1 MLREAAAAGGS
12 TGAGVEGGD
21 MHQEAEL
28 GAAPGVGKQNRGQL
42 RR

>member
-12 TGAGVEGGD
+12 TAGVEGGD
-21 MHQEAEL
+21 MHQEAES